1 MTLDRTVTTR
11 IDTDV
16 CIGCGECIP
25 VCPHDTISL
34 VEKKARV
41 TGDHSLNCDHC
52 GAACSTGAITV
63 GAIDEELSQFAHFTA
78 ETTWIPHGK
87 YDTTRLVNLMQSRR
101 SCRNFK
107 DDPIKKSLLEDLVK
121 IGVTAPSGSN
131 CQMWSFTLLPD
142 RASVEAY
149 GKRVLDFFERL
160 NGMAEKRWL
169 RTLLRLVGKDELYEY
184 YINYYER
191 IREGLEE
198 WKSKGTDMLFHGAPA
213 VIIVGSKTEAS
224 CPSED
229 ALLATQNIL
238 LGAHSLGLGTCL
250 IGFAVK
256 AMNKD
261 RRIATFVNIP
271 DDEEAYAVIAV
282 GYPDEKYRRVA
293 GRKPVLLRY
302 FASAGSN

>member
-1 MTLDRTVTTR
+1 
-11 IDTDV
+11 
-16 CIGCGECIP
+16 
-25 VCPHDTISL
+25 
-34 VEKKARV
+34 
-41 TGDHSLNCDHC
+41 
-52 GAACSTGAITV
+52 
-63 GAIDEELSQFAHFTA
+63 
-78 ETTWIPHGK
+78 
-87 YDTTRLVNLMQSRR
+87 MQSRR

-107 DDPIKKSLLEDLVK
+107 TDPLEKSLLEDLVK

-131 CQMWSFTLLPD
+131 CQLWSFTLLPD
-142 RASVEAY
+142 RPSVEAY
-149 GKRVLDFFERL
+149 GTRILKFFEKL

-169 RTLLRLVGKDELYEY
+169 RTLLRWIGKDDLYWY
-184 YINYYER
+184 YVNYYER

-213 VIIVGSKTEAS
+213 VIIAGSKTEAS
-224 CPSED
+224 CPAED

-261 RRIATFVNIP
+261 RKIATFVGIP

-293 GRKPVLLRY
+293 GRKPVISRY
-302 FASAGSN
+302 FTSGGSS